1 MPYPREIY
9 LDTDTEERLISYVED
24 ELSNH
29 YGERGNHIEDLM
41 RWQKDYWA
49 KPQSEKATYPYQ
61 GAATIIIPLSAIAIE
76 TIHARNMTT
85 RFGFPQLVSA
95 TALASEWEGAERTVE
110 RFVDRE
116 LTTVMKIRKPMG
128 DCYLEAEKF
137 GTMIGKSGYERT
149 VKSAVRLVGD
159 VEEAFDVTVKDGA
172 TFDAVADARFLM
184 PNSAS
189 DPQTA
194 PWCGEEH
201 TATPYEILMLER
213 GGLFRP
219 GTIEDDTF
227 ADKTEPLE
235 TRKGIAAWVHRGQLG
250 ALGVEGGAKFDAN
263 QNRLDNTTPVWPSS
277 IDWVEIWLAFDIDQS
292 GVPKEIVLHYHR
304 PSKTIMS
311 LRYNWHSDLRRPYR
325 TNVYFPVEHRWRG
338 IGICKMN
345 EQFQKEIT
353 TQHRQRI
360 DNATIANTK
369 MLKIS
374 KLSGYGPREPIFPG
388 KQWFLDSM
396 DQLDVVSLGEINSS
410 AFANEQASVLYSQQ
424 RTGVNETTLGMP
436 QQGTPGTATSDLA
449 RIQEG
454 NRKFDFSYQNFTEF
468 SNEVIMDIVANIHQF
483 GPRHVEYF
491 DKTDGGQMVR
501 KFFDMPVGDIRDG
514 LLIQLRTTA
523 QHQNKILER
532 QNWIQLAPLMQQ
544 YYLAL
549 LQLAQPMGNPQLME
563 VITKKGLWAAT
574 EAMRQILEA
583 YDVRNVDRIVV
594 KELEELLNAGSTG
607 AGPQLG
613 AAPGSAGAGANAPMD
628 IIAAAMRSIGENGNG
643 AANRIQQSV

>member
-1 MPYPREIY
+1 MPYPREVF
-9 LDTDTEERLISYVED
+9 LDADTEERLISYVES

-29 YGERGNHIEDLM
+29 YGERGQHVEDLM

-49 KPQSEKATYPYQ
+49 KPQSEKATFPYQ
-61 GAATIIIPLSAIAIE
+61 GAATLIIPLSAIAIE

-85 RFGFPQLVSA
+85 RFGFPQLVTAEALSA
-95 TALASEWEGAERTVE
+95 EWEGAERSVE
-110 RFVDRE
+110 RFLDRE
-116 LTTVMKIRKPMG
+116 LKSVMKIRKPMG

-137 GTMIGKSGYERT
+137 GTMIGKSGYEKV
-149 VKSAVRLVGD
+149 VKSAVRLVGET
-159 VEEAFDVTVKDGA
+159 EEAFDVTVKDGA
-172 TFDAVADARFLM
+172 TFEAVSDARFLM
-184 PNSAS
+184 PHAS
-189 DPQTA
+189 DDPQTS

-201 TATPYEILMLER
+201 AATPYEVLTLER

-227 ADKTEPLE
+227 KDNTEPLE
-235 TRKGIAAWVHRGQLG
+235 TRKGIAAWIHRGYPAG
-250 ALGVEGGAKFDAN
+250 DGAKFDQN
-263 QNRLDNTTPVWPSS
+263 QARLENSTPIWPAT
-277 IDWVEIWLAFDIDQS
+277 IDWIEWWGAFDIDGS
-292 GVPKEIVLHYHR
+292 GIPKEIVLHYHR
-304 PSKTIMS
+304 DSKTIMS

-410 AFANEQASVLYSQQ
+410 AYANEQASVLYSQQ

-468 SNEVIMDIVANIHQF
+468 SNDVIMDVVSNIHQF
-483 GPRHVEYF
+483 GPRHVEYY
-491 DKTDGGQMVR
+491 DKVDGGDMVR
-501 KFFDMPVGDIRDG
+501 KFFEMPAGDIRDG
-514 LLIQLRTTA
+514 LLIQLKTTA

-544 YYLAL
+544 YYQSL
-549 LQLAQPMGNPQLME
+549 LMLAQPLGNQQMMQTI
-563 VITKKGLWAAT
+563 VTKGMWAAT

-583 YDVRNVDRIVV
+583 YDVRNIDRIVV
-594 KELEELLNAGSTG
+594 KEIEEMLNAGSTG
-607 AGPQLG
+607 AGTQSG
-613 AAPGSAGAGANAPMD
+613 AGGGSEGVGANAPMD
-628 IIAAAMRSIGENGNG
+628 IIASLMRGSGAGGNG
-643 AANRIQQSV
+643 TVDRIQRPV